1 MKKVLAWILALGV
14 LLSFAACST
23 QTAQPTPT
31 PTATPEAA
39 PAIQTVAFLLP
50 GELGDKG
57 ILDSAAAALEQLQAE
72 DRLQL
77 TTISLD
83 TDAAAQDDWGNRVA
97 EIAES
102 AAYDCI
108 ICPPAL
114 QDALLWAAGQQPEQH
129 FVLLDG
135 DGDLQLPQNVANL
148 HFRSNELGYLLGVY
162 AAAMTQS
169 GAARTNEAAVL
180 GFIGGRDCTAV
191 NEYLL
196 GYIQGAQS
204 VQPAVRIDTRY
215 TNDYEN
221 SAIAE
226 EYGSMMITNYG
237 CDMILASAGAAG
249 SGAAQAAATQGLG
262 WYLGTESDQE
272 QLLSTDYAAC
282 TLTSGVKDAGA
293 ALRALFTAL
302 EKGQTPW
309 GTTLSFGLA
318 EDSISLVQDKNFA
331 SVTPEDVL
339 QRLDAAE
346 EGIRKGE
353 IHVDSAAENPD
364 LVAQL
369 REASRP

>member
-1 MKKVLAWILALGV
+1 MKKVIAWMLVLGA
-14 LLSFAACST
+14 LLSFASCST
-23 QTAQPTPT
+23 QTTQPPPT
-31 PTATPEAA
+31 PTATAEAVPVI
-39 PAIQTVAFLLP
+39 PAVAFLLP
-50 GELGDKG
+50 GDSGDKG
-57 ILDSAAAALEQLQAE
+57 LLDSAISALEQLQAE
-72 DRLQL
+72 KHLQL
-77 TTISLD
+77 TTVPMD
-83 TDAAAQDDWGNRVA
+83 TDTVAQEAWGNRIVELA
-97 EIAES
+97 KS
-102 AAYDCI
+102 TTYNCI

-114 QDALLWAAGQQPEQH
+114 QDALLWAAEQQPEQH

-135 DGDLQLPQNVANL
+135 NGDLQLPQNVVNL

-204 VQPAVRIDTRY
+204 IQPAVRIDTRY

-226 EYGSMMITNYG
+226 EYGSTMITEHG
-237 CDMILASAGAAG
+237 CDMILAVAGTAG
-249 SGAAQAAATQGLG
+249 SGAAQAIATNSIG
-262 WYLGTESDQE
+262 WYLGAEGDQE
-272 QLLSTDYAAC
+272 QLLSADYAAC
-282 TLTSGVKDAGA
+282 TLTSGVKDAGV
-293 ALRALFTAL
+293 ALRTLFTEL

-309 GTTLSFGLA
+309 GTTQSFGLA
-318 EDSISLVQDKNFA
+318 EDSLFLVRDKHFA
-331 SVTPEDVL
+331 TDTPNDVI

-346 EGIRKGE
+346 QEIREGKS
-353 IHVDSAAENPD
+353 HVDSAAENPD

-369 REASRP
+369 RESSRP